1 MHQDFTLFATITMAV
16 LLAFIGG
23 FLARKLKTPSIVGYL
38 IAGLA
43 ISPFT
48 PGFTGDTNAAN
59 QLAEMGVI
67 FMMFGVGLHFSL
79 KDLWNVR
86 AIAIPGALLQ
96 TTLSTLAGIGVSQL
110 WGWSFESGLVLGL
123 SISVAST
130 VVLLRGLSDSG
141 FVSTNHG
148 RVAIGWLVFEDLFTI
163 VILVLMPVLV
173 NQTGNPVLSVGWA
186 LLKTALF
193 AIIMMLVGTRILSWV
208 LTQIA
213 HTRSREL
220 FILAVV
226 AMALGTSYLANVLFG
241 VSLALG
247 AFLAGVVISE
257 SDVHHQVGAEVVPF
271 RDFFAVLFFVSV
283 GMLVDPSVVLANI
296 DKVLILS
303 FLVIIGKGV
312 ITLLLGLVLPSSAR
326 TMIVVAAGL
335 AQIGEFTFIVGQ
347 TGVFLGLLD
356 VDQYGLILAAAAISI
371 ILNPL
376 MFRLIPTIER
386 VLRKM
391 PFLWQRMERFGPTPQ
406 EFNEEIEDHVIIVG
420 YGRVGRHIGSV
431 LKQLDVPFLV
441 IEQDMA
447 YATELQ
453 QQGIKTMFGDAA
465 NSEILLHVC
474 LDCAQA
480 LVVTVPNETSTEL
493 IVGAAHLIAPD
504 LPIIVRAE
512 TEDRLGHLVNL
523 GATHVINPELEGG
536 LEILR
541 YTLLTLDYSTGQI
554 QHYID
559 TVRSDTYE
567 GILPGERGYPVLD
580 QLLMSTRGVEIAWY
594 TLDNGSPLVGKTLAE
609 ANIRSR
615 IGASVVAVVRD
626 KRVIANPKSNIA
638 FEQGD
643 LIGLIGEPPELDAAH
658 ALIDPAEAAAMKDLA
673 AVELSS
679 SNKEQPNQTSLTVS

>member
-16 LLAFIGG
+16 LLAFLGG
-23 FLARKLKTPSIVGYL
+23 FIARRLRIPSIVGYL
-38 IAGLA
+38 VAGLA

-48 PGFTGDTNAAN
+48 PGFTGDTNATA
-59 QLAEMGVI
+59 QLAEIGVI

-86 AIAIPGALLQ
+86 GIAIPGALLQ
-96 TTLSTLAGIGVSQL
+96 TTLSTLAGIAVSQL
-110 WGWSFESGLVLGL
+110 WGWTFEAGLVMGL

-141 FVSTNHG
+141 YFTTNHG

-186 LLKTALF
+186 LLKTAIF
-193 AIIMMLVGTRILSWV
+193 AVIMMLVGTRLLSWV
-208 LTQIA
+208 LHQIA
-213 HTRSREL
+213 YTRSREL
-220 FILAVV
+220 FIMAVV

-257 SDVHHQVGAEVVPF
+257 SDVHHQVAAEVVPF

-283 GMLVDPSVVLANI
+283 GMLVDPAIVMANV
-296 DKVLILS
+296 DKVLILTL
-303 FLVIIGKGV
+303 LVVVGKFV

-356 VDQYGLILAAAAISI
+356 VDQYGLILAAASISI
-371 ILNPL
+371 IINPL
-376 MFRLIPTIER
+376 MFRAIPATER
-386 VLRKM
+386 LLRNF
-391 PFLWQRMERFGPTPQ
+391 PPLWRRMERFGPTPA
-406 EFNEEIEDHVIIVG
+406 EFTEDLEDHVIIVG
-420 YGRVGRHIGSV
+420 YGRVGRHIGTV
-431 LKQLDVPFLV
+431 LQQLGVTFMV

-447 YATELQ
+447 FANELQ
-453 QQGIKTMFGDAA
+453 QKGIKTMFGDAA

-474 LDCAQA
+474 LDCAKA
-480 LVVTVPNETSTEL
+480 LVVTVPNQTATEL
-493 IVGAAHLIAPD
+493 IVAAAHQIAPD
-504 LPIIVRAE
+504 LPIIARAE
-512 TEDRLGHLVNL
+512 TEDRLVHLVGL
-523 GATHVINPELEGG
+523 GASHVINPEMEGG

-541 YTLLTLDYSTGQI
+541 YTLLTLEYSTGQI

-567 GILPGERGYPVLD
+567 GVLPGQRGYPVLD

-594 TLDNGSPLVGKTLAE
+594 TLNAGSPLVDKTLAE
-609 ANIRSR
+609 ANLRSR
-615 IGASVVAVVRD
+615 VGASVVAVVRD
-626 KRVIANPKSNIA
+626 KRVIANPKSHIA
-638 FEQGD
+638 FEEGD
-643 LIGLIGEPPELDAAH
+643 LLGLIGDPHELEEAH
-658 ALIDPAEAAAMKDLA
+658 ALIDPVEAAAMKELA
-673 AVELSS
+673 AV
-679 SNKEQPNQTSLTVS
+679 QG